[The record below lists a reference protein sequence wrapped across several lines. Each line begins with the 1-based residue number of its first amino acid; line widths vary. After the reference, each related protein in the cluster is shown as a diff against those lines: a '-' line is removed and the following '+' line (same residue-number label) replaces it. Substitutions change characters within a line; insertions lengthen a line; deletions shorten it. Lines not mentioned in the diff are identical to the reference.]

1 MKHVLQ
7 LHACVWPY
15 MHPLHTQTHFKCL
28 SLSVVFLFYSL
39 QHFSDESCL
48 GKGTRTLRTGLTPR
62 KKPPCFGAD
71 LLECNQRVRSVIF
84 RVIIFRSPIQ
94 AVGQITQQPTGR
106 PQPSHYTPSFRLDV
120 YSLSFHL
127 ILQRTYYN

>member
-15 MHPLHTQTHFKCL
+15 MHPLHMQTHFKF
-28 SLSVVFLFYSL
+28 LSVFVL
-39 QHFSDESCL
+39 QHCCDESCL
-48 GKGTRTLRTGLTPR
+48 GKGTRTLRTGVTPR

-71 LLECNQRVRSVIF
+71 LLECNQQVRSVIF
-84 RVIIFRSPIQ
+84 RVIIFRSSIQ
-94 AVGQITQQPTGR
+94 AVGQITQQQTGR
-106 PQPSHYTPSFRLDV
+106 PQPSHYMPSFQLDV

-127 ILQRTYYN
+127 ILQRTYN